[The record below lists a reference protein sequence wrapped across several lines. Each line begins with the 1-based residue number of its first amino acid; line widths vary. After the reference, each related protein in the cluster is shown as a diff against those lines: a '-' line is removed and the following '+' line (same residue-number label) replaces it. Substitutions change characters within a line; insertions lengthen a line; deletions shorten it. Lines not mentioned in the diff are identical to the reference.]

1 MMFSEPQQRSTTA
14 MNKTRSRWMSLLV
27 LSLSLLMAACGSAR
41 PFGTM
46 GGFER
51 GFGQEFASNGEQIY
65 FTATSQRGTPITFDM
80 HDGRMMGRMPM
91 MRGGMMGG
99 GIMSCADCHGSD
111 GSGGRVRMMMTTY
124 TAPDIRWAS
133 LTAVDHGHEVTED
146 DHSDDEMDHP
156 PYTEETL
163 KRAIIQG
170 IDPAGEP
177 LAWPMPRWNMIDED
191 LNDLIDFLKMLE

>member
-1 MMFSEPQQRSTTA
+1 
-14 MNKTRSRWMSLLV
+14 MNKKRSRWMSLLV
-27 LSLSLLMAACGSAR
+27 LSLSLLIAACGPSR

-51 GFGQEFASNGEQIY
+51 GFGQEFDSNGEQIY
-65 FTATSQRGTPITFDM
+65 FTATSRRGTPITFDM

-91 MRGGMMGG
+91 MRGGMMRGDM
-99 GIMSCADCHGSD
+99 MSCADCHGSD
-111 GSGGRVRMMMTTY
+111 GSGGRLRMMMTTY
-124 TAPDIRWAS
+124 AAPDIRWQS
-133 LTAVDHGHEVTED
+133 LIAADHGHG
-146 DHSDDEMDHP
+146 DDEMDHP

-170 IDPAGEP
+170 VDPAGEP
-177 LAWPMPRWNMIDED
+177 LEWPMPRWNMSDED